1 MKTTQKIILNQTESP
16 VSLKEILAAQLQ
28 TAVPTELMLTIEVPA
43 HLNVTLCDDLITY
56 GSLEQ
61 SVMHQFTFIVHEQ
74 AHLNYFMRVTPEAGT
89 EHLSVQSLTSAP
101 IVEKELTINLV
112 GEQAQATLSCAC
124 LSAGSEVFKF
134 TTLQHH
140 HAAHTTSRLSVRA
153 VLDQKSKL
161 FCNSMIKVEKAAQ
174 HTNAHLENKN
184 ILLSNGSRAVSI
196 PQLEIEAND
205 VKCGHGAAVSKLN
218 NDDIFY
224 LESRGINAQA
234 TQRLLVDAFLSI

>member
-1 MKTTQKIILNQTESP
+1 MKIAQKIILNDTRSP
-16 VSLKEILAAQLQ
+16 MSLKEILSSQFG
-28 TAVPTELMLTIEVPA
+28 AVIPAELELTLEVPA

-61 SVMHQFTFIVHEQ
+61 SVTHQFNFIVHKE
-74 AHLNYFMRVTPEAGT
+74 AHLNYTMRVTPEAKA
-89 EHLSVQSLTSAP
+89 EHVSLQSLTSNP
-101 IVEKELTINLV
+101 VVHKELTINLV
-112 GEQAQATLSCAC
+112 GEQAQATFSCAC

-140 HAAHTTSRLSVRA
+140 QAAHTTSRLNVRA

-174 HTNAHLENKN
+174 YTDAHLENKN

-218 NDDIFY
+218 KDDIFY
-224 LESRGINAQA
+224 LESRGIDAQA
-234 TQRLLVDAFLSI
+234 TQRLLVDAFLNI

>member
-1 MKTTQKIILNQTESP
+1 MEITQKIILNQTSSP
-16 VSLKEILAAQLQ
+16 VSLKEALNIQPGQMLSDK
-28 TAVPTELMLTIEVPA
+28 LMLTIEVPA
-43 HLNVTLCDDLITY
+43 HLSVTLCDDLITY
-56 GSLEQ
+56 GSLDR
-61 SVMHQFTFIVHEQ
+61 SVAHRFTFVVHEQ
-74 AHLNYFMRVTPEAGT
+74 AHLHYIMRVTPQAGT

-101 IVEKELTINLV
+101 VVDKELTINLV

-134 TTLQHH
+134 TTVQHH
-140 HAAHTTSRLSVRA
+140 QAAHTTSRLSVRA
-153 VLDQKSKL
+153 VLDQQSKL

-174 HTNAHLENKN
+174 HTDAHLENKN

-234 TQRLLVDAFLSI
+234 TQRLLVDAFLNI